1 MAYNF
6 NQANTLKDKTK
17 RFLGCSIGP
26 IIKFSILSGAI
37 FYIKENSNTLLIQYF
52 NLTTEKTKAALLLE
66 HLKKIGSDV
75 SLLSP
80 SSISNYL
87 SNATTAFLAEAK
99 VTYLEKSIS
108 LSTMIINGI
117 LSLAWFYLIY
127 KLIFSIID
135 SYKEKDKENEF
146 ANLIVQKILPI
157 MKEDLNK
164 KLDN

>member
-6 NQANTLKDKTK
+6 NQANTLKDKVK
-17 RFLGCSIGP
+17 RFLGCCIAP
-26 IIKFSILSGAI
+26 VIKFSILSAGI
-37 FYIKENSNTLLIQYF
+37 FYVKANLNILLMQYF

-108 LSTMIINGI
+108 LSTMLINGI
-117 LSLAWFYLIY
+117 LTLVWFYLIY
-127 KLIFSIID
+127 KLIFSILD

-157 MKEDLNK
+157 IKEDLHK